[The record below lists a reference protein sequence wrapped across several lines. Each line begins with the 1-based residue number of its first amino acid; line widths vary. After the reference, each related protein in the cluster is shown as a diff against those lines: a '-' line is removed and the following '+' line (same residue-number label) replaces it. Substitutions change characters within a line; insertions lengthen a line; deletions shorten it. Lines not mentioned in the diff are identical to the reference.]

1 MAGITRKYRDYF
13 NTYIV
18 NYGLLPFVYFVTFCL
33 FIMVDWLGQQNGSY
47 NRIINGSMF
56 LIVTIVLLWSY
67 VSVFLKIN
75 KISKQL
81 SLAVE
86 VIENDYSK
94 VDGYLWDQYKDQD
107 PSYLFSDPDLI
118 ASFSSFQKEK
128 KRLETI
134 YSTHNVCS
142 VGDYLSQDL
151 IDGIANKN
159 LLNIIPG
166 VMTGLGILGTFIGL
180 TLGLQNFNTGTSDEM
195 MSSIPP
201 LMDGIKIAFHTSIY
215 GMVFSLAFNFVYKNI
230 LETSYDNLDNFL
242 DIFSKYVCPDAEKE
256 GISQLIYSQQKETEA
271 VVSPIVSAVQ
281 SLNKNMTLMVA
292 MQKEQQEDFRRLP
305 DILGES
311 IGKRVGEIIVPEFE
325 KTNKSLESFATTISE
340 MQLSSMGDLVDQF
353 VSQMN
358 ESLSD
363 SFTNLAAIISQTCD
377 LQKQNTDYMQD
388 ILTRIGSMSL
398 EIKEINELSAGTV
411 QSMAGYVEKIENL
424 QTMIDQNF
432 VTISK
437 MLEQHNQME
446 EKQQEYLE
454 KLIDYEKQIG
464 QASKQFSHDMAAQ
477 IELLGK
483 LEKEITENTSH
494 NLELLSTSA
503 KEYNEALSEASRK
516 HLQEVAGLADTF
528 KQKSIEEIS
537 RAYQDAQSKNAEIAA
552 AAKKEI
558 QSIYTLADNTTN
570 DMNRASK
577 ELGEVLKQLNGQLQQ
592 SLIATFDVF
601 DKELST
607 ISKHLS
613 GTISEVDRTTNRVP
627 KVVASAYEGMENSF
641 EDMQKQ
647 MDSMIHMLDIMQ
659 RNMPDAVK
667 KLLTDDFATQ

>member
-1 MAGITRKYRDYF
+1 MVGNTEKLRKYI
-13 NTYIV
+13 NTYVV
-18 NYGLLPFVYFVTFCL
+18 NYGLLPFVYFVALCF
-33 FIMVDWLGQQNGSY
+33 FIIVDLLGKQNGFY
-47 NRIINGSMF
+47 NSVISGGMF
-56 LIVTIVLLWSY
+56 FIVTITLLWSY
-67 VSVFLKIN
+67 FCVFLKIN
-75 KISKQL
+75 KVSKEL
-81 SLAVE
+81 SRAAE
-86 VIENDYSK
+86 IIENDHNK
-94 VDGYLWDQYKDQD
+94 VDRYLWDQYKEQD
-107 PSYLFSDPDLI
+107 PTYLFTDKDLV

-128 KRLETI
+128 KRLETN
-134 YSTHNVCS
+134 YSKHNVCS
-142 VGDYLSQDL
+142 IGDYISQEL
-151 IDGIANKN
+151 IDGVASKN
-159 LLNIIPG
+159 LLNIMPG

-195 MSSIPP
+195 MNSIPP

-230 LETSYDNLDNFL
+230 LETSYDSLDLFL
-242 DIFSKYVCPDAEKE
+242 DMFSEYVCPDAEKE
-256 GISQLIYSQQKETEA
+256 GISQLIYSQHKESEA

-281 SLNKNMTLMVA
+281 SLNENMTLMVA
-292 MQKEQQEDFRRLP
+292 IQKEQQDDFRRLP

-311 IGKRVGEIIVPEFE
+311 IGKRVGEIIIPEFE
-325 KTNKSLESFATTISE
+325 KTNRSLESFATTISE
-340 MQLSSMGDLVDQF
+340 MQLSSMGELVDQF

-388 ILTRIGSMSL
+388 ILTRIGTMSL
-398 EIKEINELSAGTV
+398 EIKEINDLSAGTV
-411 QSMAGYVEKIENL
+411 KSMSGYIEKIENL
-424 QTMIDQNF
+424 QTIIDQNF

-446 EKQQEYLE
+446 EKQQEYLKE
-454 KLIDYEKQIG
+454 LINYEKQIG
-464 QASKQFSHDMAAQ
+464 QASKQFSHDMVGQ

-483 LEKEITENTSH
+483 LEKEITENTNR

-503 KEYNEALSEASRK
+503 KEYNEVLSEASKK

-528 KQKSIEEIS
+528 KQKSIQEIE
-537 RAYQDAQSKNAEIAA
+537 RAYQEAQSKNAEIAE

-558 QSIYTLADNTTN
+558 QSIYTLADNTTT
-570 DMNRASK
+570 DMNRASE
-577 ELGEVLKQLNGQLQQ
+577 ELGKVLQQLNGKLQQ
-592 SLIATFDVF
+592 SLMATFDVF

-607 ISKHLS
+607 ITKHLS

-627 KVVASAYEGMENSF
+627 KVVESAYEGMENSF
-641 EDMQKQ
+641 DDMQKQ

-659 RNMPDAVK
+659 RNMPDTVK
-667 KLLTDDFATQ
+667 KLLTDDFALQ